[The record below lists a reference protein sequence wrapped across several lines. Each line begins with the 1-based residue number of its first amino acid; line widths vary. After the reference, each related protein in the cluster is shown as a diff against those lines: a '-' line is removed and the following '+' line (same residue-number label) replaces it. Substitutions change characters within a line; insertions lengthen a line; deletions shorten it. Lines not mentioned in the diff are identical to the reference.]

1 MKENLDKAVEEIAE
15 KNKQLAIYKK
25 TLAEAEHEK
34 SEAINKHDEMFNSVS
49 SLN

>member
-1 MKENLDKAVEEIAE
+1 MKENLDKANIEIEE
-15 KNKQLAIYKK
+15 KNRQLAIYKK
-25 TLAEAEHEK
+25 SLNEAEYEK